1 MKVTGYQ
8 LREAL
13 RHWRSVLEGLAIDLK
28 GSLYYFD
35 AKEKI
40 EPLTV
45 AKEYMAAED
54 AVAKIEEAQQKYNLR
69 VNLTIADEPHSLTY
83 AIKALGMAGRY
94 AAIWKSVATDK
105 QTPRGWGDQYDRVR
119 NKDDVHAKRTIN
131 KETATKM
138 RTAANKHA
146 SDIRQAIALANASIL
161 EIDIPEN
168 LINFGR

>member
-1 MKVTGYQ
+1 MKVSGYQ

-13 RHWRSVLEGLAIDLK
+13 RHWRSVLEGLAVDLK

-35 AKEKI
+35 IKEKI
-40 EPLTV
+40 NPLAV
-45 AKEYMAAED
+45 AEDYIAAED

-69 VNLTIADEPHSLTY
+69 VTLTISDEPCTLTY

-94 AAIWKSVATDK
+94 AAIWKSVVSEK
-105 QTPRGWGDQYDRVR
+105 QSTRGWGDSSDRVR
-119 NKDDVHAKRTIN
+119 NKDDVHAKRSIS
-131 KETATKM
+131 KEAASKM

-146 SDIRQAIALANASIL
+146 GDLRQAIALANAQTL